1 MEFKLTE
8 EQVMMKKVFRELA
21 DKEIAPRAEHIDQTG
36 EFPREN
42 LRSLAREGHMGI
54 PIPEEWGG
62 AGADFLTYM
71 FCLEEI
77 SRACATTGVILAV
90 HTSLGI
96 YSILYHGT
104 EEQKKR
110 FVMPLAQGEMLG
122 AFALSEPGA
131 GSDAAALKTRARK
144 EGDHYI
150 LNGNKVWI
158 TSAGEADI
166 YVVFATMDPEKRTR
180 GITAFLVEKDTP
192 GLLIGAK
199 EKKMGLNGSAT
210 CELVFE
216 DCRVPAENLLGEE
229 GGGFKIAMSLLDGGR
244 IGIAA
249 QGLGI
254 AQAAFD
260 AAVQYAKTREQF
272 GRPIADFQ
280 AIQFKLADLATE
292 LEAARL
298 LVYQAAFRKGHDLSC
313 TREASMAKV
322 FATDL
327 AMKAGIEAVQ
337 VYGGYGYSR
346 EYPVERYMRDAK
358 VTQIYE
364 GTNQIQRIVIAREC
378 LK

>member
-1 MEFKLTE
+1 MEFTFSE
-8 EQVMMKKVFRELA
+8 EYKMMKKLFREFA
-21 DKEIAPRAEHIDQTG
+21 DNEIAPRAEHTDQTG

-42 LRSLAREGHMGI
+42 LRSLAKEGHMGI

-71 FCLEEI
+71 FCLEEV
-77 SRACATTGVILAV
+77 SRACASTGVILAV

-104 EEQKKR
+104 EEQKNKY
-110 FVMPLAQGEMLG
+110 VTPLARGDMLG

-144 EGDHYI
+144 EGDHYL
-150 LNGNKVWI
+150 LNGNKVFI
-158 TSAGEADI
+158 TSAGEADV
-166 YVVFATMDPEKRTR
+166 YVVFATMDPEKKTR

-210 CELVFE
+210 CELIFE

-280 AIQFKLADLATE
+280 AVQFKLADLATE

-298 LVYQAAFRKGHDLSC
+298 MVYRAAFHKDNDLPC

-337 VYGGYGYSR
+337 IYGGYGYSR
-346 EYPVERYMRDAK
+346 DYPVERYMRDAK

-364 GTNQIQRIVIAREC
+364 GTNQIQRIVISREY

>member
-1 MEFKLTE
+1 MEFRLSE
-8 EQVMMKKVFRELA
+8 EHQMMKKLFREFA
-21 DKEIAPRAEHIDQTG
+21 DNEIAPRAEHIDQTG

-96 YSILYHGT
+96 FSILYHGT
-104 EEQKKR
+104 EEQKNK
-110 FVMPLAQGEMLG
+110 FVTPLSQGDMLG

-144 EGDHYI
+144 EGDYYI
-150 LNGNKVWI
+150 LNGNKVFI
-158 TSAGEADI
+158 TSAGEADV
-166 YVVFATMDPEKRTR
+166 YVVFATMDPEKKTR
-180 GITAFLVEKDTP
+180 GITAFLVEKDAP

-210 CELVFE
+210 CELIFE

-272 GRPIADFQ
+272 GRPISDFQ

-298 LVYQAAFRKGHDLSC
+298 LVYRAAFHKDKNLPC

-337 VYGGYGYSR
+337 IYGGYGYSR
-346 EYPVERYMRDAK
+346 DYPVERYMRDAK

-364 GTNQIQRIVIAREC
+364 GTNQIQRIVIARET

>member
-1 MEFKLTE
+1 MEFRLSE
-8 EQVMMKKVFRELA
+8 EHQMMKKLFREFA
-21 DKEIAPRAEHIDQTG
+21 DNEIAPRAEHIDQTG

-96 YSILYHGT
+96 FSILYHGT
-104 EEQKKR
+104 EEQKNK
-110 FVMPLAQGEMLG
+110 FVTPLSQGDMLG
-122 AFALSEPGA
+122 AFAFSEPGA
-131 GSDAAALKTRARK
+131 ASDAAALKTRARK
-144 EGDHYI
+144 EGDYYI
-150 LNGNKVWI
+150 LNGNKVFI
-158 TSAGEADI
+158 TSAGEADV
-166 YVVFATMDPEKRTR
+166 YVVFATMDPEKKTR
-180 GITAFLVEKDTP
+180 GITAFLVEKDAP

-210 CELVFE
+210 CELIFE

-272 GRPIADFQ
+272 GRPISDFQ

-298 LVYQAAFRKGHDLSC
+298 LVYRAAFHKDKNLPC

-337 VYGGYGYSR
+337 IYGGYGYSR
-346 EYPVERYMRDAK
+346 DYPVERYMRDAK

-364 GTNQIQRIVIAREC
+364 GTNQIQRIVIARET

>member
-1 MEFKLTE
+1 MEFKLSE
-8 EQVMMKKVFRELA
+8 EHQMMKKLFREFA
-21 DKEIAPRAEHIDQTG
+21 DNEIAPHAEHIDKTG

-42 LRSLAREGHMGI
+42 LRKLATEGHMGI

-104 EEQKKR
+104 EEQKNK
-110 FVMPLAQGEMLG
+110 FVRPLSQGDMLG

-150 LNGNKVWI
+150 LNGNKVFI
-158 TSAGEADI
+158 TSAGEADV
-166 YVVFATMDPEKRTR
+166 YVVFTTMDPEKRTR
-180 GITAFLVEKDTP
+180 GITAFLVEKDSP

-210 CELVFE
+210 CELIFE

-260 AAVQYAKTREQF
+260 AALQYAKTREQF
-272 GRPIADFQ
+272 GRPISDFQ

-298 LVYQAAFRKGHDLSC
+298 LVYRAAFHKDKDLPC

-337 VYGGYGYSR
+337 IYGGYGYSR

-364 GTNQIQRIVIAREC
+364 GTNQIQRIVIAREY

>member
-1 MEFKLTE
+1 MNFSLSE
-8 EQVMMKKVFRELA
+8 EHLMMKKIFREFA
-21 DKEIAPRAEHIDQTG
+21 DKEIAPQADHLDKTG

-42 LRSLAREGHMGI
+42 LRKLAQEGYMGI

-62 AGADFLTYM
+62 AGADFLTYI

-77 SRACATTGVILAV
+77 SRACASTGVILAV

-104 EEQKKR
+104 EEQKKKY
-110 FVMPLAQGEMLG
+110 VPKLARGEMLG
-122 AFALSEPGA
+122 AYALSEPGA
-131 GSDAAALKTRARK
+131 GSDAAALRTLAQK
-144 EGDHYI
+144 ENGYYI
-150 LNGNKVWI
+150 LNGNKIFI

-166 YVVFATMDPEKRTR
+166 YVVFATMDPAKRTR

-192 GLLIGAK
+192 GFIVGPK
-199 EKKMGLNGSAT
+199 EKKMGLHASST
-210 CELVFE
+210 CELIF
-216 DCRVPAENLLGEE
+216 DNCRVPEENLLGEE

-260 AAVQYAKTREQF
+260 AALNYAKTREQF
-272 GRPIADFQ
+272 GRPISEFQ
-280 AIQFKLADLATE
+280 AIQFKLAEMATE
-292 LEAARL
+292 IEAARL
-298 LVYQAAFRKGHDLSC
+298 LVYRAAFLKDNNLPL
-313 TREASMAKV
+313 TKEASMAKM

-327 AMKAGIEAVQ
+327 AMKVTIEAVQ
-337 VYGGYGYSR
+337 IFGGYGYSR

-364 GTNQIQRIVIAREC
+364 GTNQIQRIVISREI

>member
-1 MEFKLTE
+1 MDFTFSE
-8 EQVMMKKVFRELA
+8 EQKMMKKLFREFA
-21 DKEIAPRAEHIDQTG
+21 EKEIAPRADHIDKTG

-42 LRSLAREGHMGI
+42 LQSLGREGHMGI

-71 FCLEEI
+71 FCLEEV
-77 SRACATTGVILAV
+77 SRACASTGVILAV

-104 EEQKKR
+104 EEQKKK
-110 FVMPLAQGEMLG
+110 FVTPLAQGDMLG
-122 AFALSEPGA
+122 AFALSEPEA

-144 EGDHYI
+144 DGNHYV

-158 TSAGEADI
+158 TSAGEADV
-166 YVVFATMDPEKRTR
+166 YVVFATMDPEKKTR

-192 GLLIGAK
+192 GLLIGPK

-210 CELVFE
+210 CELIFD

-260 AAVQYAKTREQF
+260 QALQYSKTREQF
-272 GRPIADFQ
+272 GRPIGDFQ
-280 AIQFKLADLATE
+280 AIQFKLADMATE
-292 LEAARL
+292 LDAARL
-298 LVYQAAFRKGHDLSC
+298 MVYRAAFHKDNDLPC

-337 VYGGYGYSR
+337 IFGGYGYSR

-364 GTNQIQRIVIAREC
+364 GTNQIQRIVISREY